1 MNEHKDE
8 FLESMDDGLSQEVPE
23 VPQEAPENI
32 DPTSAEEAGIMST
45 DDAPAEAESQQEQPQ
60 RRSRAMY
67 ILLLVIFSAVFVL
80 SGVYLVHYFVE
91 QSQAA
96 SQYDDLNN
104 LLGSIQAAQTS
115 KPTEPTESTNTQ
127 APTVSTEPTEPPTT
141 EPPTMLPEYAAIY
154 ELNNDL
160 VGWINI
166 PSIRVKYPVLQ
177 TPDRPD
183 YYLRRDFYGK
193 YNTSGCLYVREACDV
208 FAPSDNVVIYGH
220 AMKTGDMFGRFYYF
234 RDKSYWEKN
243 QYFTFDTLY
252 EHHDYQIFA
261 VFRTSGTWGIGYPY
275 HVFNEAESEEAF
287 NKFIADIK
295 GAAFTMDK
303 SKADGENLF
312 LGSVYYDTGITPK
325 YGDKL
330 LTLSTCEYSIRDPGT
345 SQKNGRLVIMAVRVD
360 CVCNQ

>member
-1 MNEHKDE
+1 MNENKDE
-8 FLESMDDGLSQEVPE
+8 MLESM
-23 VPQEAPENI
+23 EAQ
-32 DPTSAEEAGIMST
+32 
-45 DDAPAEAESQQEQPQ
+45 PAQEQPAQ
-60 RRSRAMY
+60 EQQAQQSRRRPRGMY

-80 SGVYLVHYFVE
+80 SGTYLIHYFVE
-91 QSQAA
+91 QSQGAD
-96 SQYDDLNN
+96 QYEDLNN
-104 LLGSIQAAQTS
+104 LVGSIQAAQPT
-115 KPTEPTESTNTQ
+115 KPTEPSR
-127 APTVSTEPTEPPTT
+127 PTLPRPTDSTEPTEPVT
-141 EPPTMLPEYAAIY
+141 EEPTMLPEYAAIY
-154 ELNNDL
+154 EINNDL

-183 YYLRRDFYGK
+183 YYLRRDFYG
-193 YNTSGCLYVREACDV
+193 NHHTAGCLYVREACDV

-234 RDKSYWEKN
+234 QNPSYCQEH

-252 EHHDYQIFA
+252 EHHDYQIIA

-275 HVFNEAESEEAF
+275 HVFNEAPSEEAF

-303 SKADGENLF
+303 SKIDGENLY
-312 LGSVYYDTGITPK
+312 LGSVYYDSGITPK

-330 LTLSTCEYSIRDPGT
+330 LTLSTCEYTIRDPGT
-345 SQKNGRLVIMAVRVD
+345 SKKNGRLVILAIRVD
-360 CVCNQ
+360 CVCDK